1 MIDEA
6 DPIMANQ
13 LKDCTMKVF
22 KKKEKF
28 SISEMFSCELKFA
41 SDCIKNGLQK
51 NTRKD
56 L

>member
-22 KKKEKF
+22 KKKKKSF
-28 SISEMFSCELKFA
+28 QF
-41 SDCIKNGLQK
+41 
-51 NTRKD
+51 RKCF
-56 L
+56 LVNLNLPLIV

>member
-22 KKKEKF
+22 KKK
-28 SISEMFSCELKFA
+28 
-41 SDCIKNGLQK
+41 
-51 NTRKD
+51 RKVFNFGNVF